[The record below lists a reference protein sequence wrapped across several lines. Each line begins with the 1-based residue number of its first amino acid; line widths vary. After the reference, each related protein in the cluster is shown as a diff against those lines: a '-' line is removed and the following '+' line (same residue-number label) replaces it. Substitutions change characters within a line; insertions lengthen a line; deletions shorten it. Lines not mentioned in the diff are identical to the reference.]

1 MLRLLTTLG
10 LVAALATPAAADTD
24 WGAYKSFVGTRC
36 ESPKTMADMVE
47 GAKSFP
53 VFHDHISSLKLLIA
67 RTVRAT
73 ATALVCRVRISIV
86 YNGAGQQVSGTFAV
100 HIFKNGAW
108 RASFD

>member
-1 MLRLLTTLG
+1 M
-10 LVAALATPAAADTD
+10 
-24 WGAYKSFVGTRC
+24 KN
-36 ESPKTMADMVE
+36 
-47 GAKSFP
+47 AKSFP
-53 VFHDHISSLKLLIA
+53 IFHDHISSLKLLSA